1 MAIQG
6 QETIQIGAQNNP
18 TGSDSLW
25 TAFNK
30 TQNNFVRLFT
40 ASSPYNNFVGEDG
53 TLVSSNAQT
62 GIVSIKNTG
71 VLNLYPGTGITMT
84 GSNGNIVISSS
95 GGSGGGGGV
104 TSIGIN
110 SGTLNVTNTP
120 VISTGSIIID
130 LPVQPGVAAGQYS
143 APTLDIDRYGRIVGV
158 TSSISAGT
166 VSRVG
171 LEGGSGIE
179 IAGGPIVTAGTIRVT
194 NTGVTKINAG
204 AGIAVS
210 SNTGEIT
217 VSLIEGSSVVP
228 AAGGSGEV
236 QFNLGDTLFSSPNF
250 HFDNND
256 SILTVDNSNT
266 VTTTVEQ
273 FLKLNPTTTPS
284 SPTAGMIYYDSGMNK
299 LRLYNGTS
307 WGNISVT

>member
-40 ASSPYNNFVGEDG
+40 AASPYNTFVGEDG

-95 GGSGGGGGV
+95 GGGGGSGV
-104 TSIGIN
+104 TSVGVN
-110 SGTLNVTNTP
+110 SATLNVTNTP
-120 VISTGSIIID
+120 VISSGNIIID
-130 LPVQPGVAAGQYS
+130 LPVQPGVAAGQYN

-158 TSSISAGT
+158 SSAISTGT
-166 VSRVG
+166 VSSVS
-171 LEGGSGIE
+171 LEGGAGIG
-179 IAGGPIVTAGTIRVT
+179 IAGGPIVTDGTIRVT

-217 VSLIEGSSVVP
+217 VSLIEASSVAP
-228 AAGGSGEV
+228 AAGDSGEV

-250 HFDNND
+250 HFNNND
-256 SILTVDNSNT
+256 NILTVDNSNT
-266 VTTTVEQ
+266 VTATVEQ

>member
-40 ASSPYNNFVGEDG
+40 AASPYNNFISEQGIAV
-53 TLVSSNAQT
+53 TSNVQT
-62 GIVSIKNTG
+62 GVVSIKNTG
-71 VLNLYPGTGITMT
+71 VLSLQSGTGITLT
-84 GSNGNIVISSS
+84 GSNGNVVISST
-95 GGSGGGGGV
+95 GGGAGGGV
-104 TSIGIN
+104 TSVGAN
-110 SGTLNVTNTP
+110 SSTLDITNTP
-120 VISTGSIIID
+120 VVSTGNLTIN
-130 LPVQPGVAAGQYS
+130 LPVQPGLIAGEYY
-143 APTLDIDRYGRIVGV
+143 APTLNIDKYGRIIGASNTISSGTV
-158 TSSISAGT
+158 TSI
-166 VSRVG
+166 G
-171 LEGGSGIE
+171 LIGGSGIE
-179 IAGGPIVTAGTIRVT
+179 ISGGPVTSSGSIQVT

-210 SNTGEIT
+210 SDTGVVT
-217 VSLIEGSSVVP
+217 VSLIEGSSVIA
-228 AAGGSGEV
+228 AAGDAGEV

-250 HFDNND
+250 HFDINSNT
-256 SILTVDNSNT
+256 LTVDNSTT
-266 VTTTVEQ
+266 VTSTIGE
-273 FLKLNPTTTPS
+273 FLSLTPTTEPSTP
-284 SPTAGMIYYDSGMNK
+284 TTGMIYYDSGMNK

>member
-40 ASSPYNNFVGEDG
+40 ASSPYNNFVGSDG
-53 TLVSSNAQT
+53 TTVTSNAQT
-62 GIVSIKNTG
+62 GTVTIRNTG

-95 GGSGGGGGV
+95 GGGNGGV
-104 TSIGIN
+104 GVISVGANSSTLSI
-110 SGTLNVTNTP
+110 TNTP
-120 VISTGSIIID
+120 IVSAGNLTID
-130 LPVQPGVAAGQYS
+130 LPVQTGLVQGEYV
-143 APTLDIDRYGRIVGV
+143 APTINVDKYGRIIGIASSVSSGTV
-158 TSSISAGT
+158 TS
-166 VSRVG
+166 VG
-171 LEGGSGIE
+171 LTGGSGIG
-179 IAGGPIVTAGTIRVT
+179 ISGGPIVSSGTIQVT

-210 SNTGEIT
+210 SETGAVT
-217 VSLIEGSSVVP
+217 VSLIDGSSVVA
-228 AAGGSGEV
+228 AAGDSGEV

-250 HFDNND
+250 HFNVSDN
-256 SILTVDNSNT
+256 ILTVDNSNT
-266 VTTTVEQ
+266 ITTTVSE
-273 FLKLNPTTTPS
+273 FLQLTPTTTPS
-284 SPTAGMIYYDSGMNK
+284 SPTAGMVYYDSGMNK
-299 LRLYNGTS
+299 LRLYDGTN